1 MKIRVASLSDEE
13 KVLTLYKQY
22 LESEPCS
29 VHLQLNNKE
38 IDKKPSIIQSL
49 RMLIQS
55 GNVLLSVAGYGE
67 ENVLGKSEALSRS
80 IYMYLIGLKAKF
92 KST

>member
-1 MKIRVASLSDEE
+1 MKIRIASLSDEE

-49 RMLIQS
+49 RMLVQS
-55 GNVLLSVAGYGE
+55 GSVLLSVSCDGE
-67 ENVLGKSEALSRS
+67 DNVLGKSEPLSRC
-80 IYMYLIGLKAKF
+80 IYINLKTSLKGQI
-92 KST
+92 